1 MTDEEVQEPRVRWR
15 LVYGAVLAWL
25 VVMILLMRLFTEVFS

>member
-1 MTDEEVQEPRVRWR
+1 MEEPIEPRINWR

-25 VVMILLMRLFTEVFS
+25 VVMILLMRLFTKVFS